1 MSHYEFSL
9 RQEVLLEKG
18 AGILGDIFH
27 YEQQNQI
34 QDEMHPISVMYSL
47 VWNAKQD
54 ILLARSEADLER
66 IRGQF
71 DVRDPLELFS
81 ESDIANLLAKEL
93 RQNLRRYR
101 QNPHPRGILLAGQP
115 GAGKTGLSDL
125 MIALLDGNAVFIN
138 ADEYRR

>member
-1 MSHYEFSL
+1 M
-9 RQEVLLEKG
+9 V
-18 AGILGDIFH
+18 
-27 YEQQNQI
+27 
-34 QDEMHPISVMYSL
+34 
-47 VWNAKQD
+47 
-54 ILLARSEADLER
+54 
-66 IRGQF
+66 

-115 GAGKTGLSDL
+115 GAVKTGLSDL
-125 MIALLDGNAVFIN
+125 MISLLDGNAVFIN

>member
-1 MSHYEFSL
+1 M
-9 RQEVLLEKG
+9 V
-18 AGILGDIFH
+18 
-27 YEQQNQI
+27 
-34 QDEMHPISVMYSL
+34 
-47 VWNAKQD
+47 
-54 ILLARSEADLER
+54 
-66 IRGQF
+66 

-81 ESDIANLLAKEL
+81 ESDIANL

-125 MIALLDGNAVFIN
+125 MISLLDGNAVFIN